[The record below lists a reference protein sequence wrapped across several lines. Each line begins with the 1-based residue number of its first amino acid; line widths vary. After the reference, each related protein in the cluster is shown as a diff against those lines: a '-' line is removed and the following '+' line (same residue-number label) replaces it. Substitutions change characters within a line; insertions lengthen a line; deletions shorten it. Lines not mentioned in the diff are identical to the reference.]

1 MSGLFQ
7 CRAVKTGLLEGFQVG
22 LKRVLA
28 QGGGKRSQ
36 LNKKRKESTELFGKM
51 NFFFT
56 LYKNKDKVMSVLH
69 FAFKPLLFKNRKLKN
84 VSNPSLQLTRSMYP
98 RHY

>member
-1 MSGLFQ
+1 MYTSMSGLFQ

-36 LNKKRKESTELFGKM
+36 LNKKRKESTELFEKM
-51 NFFFT
+51 IFFYFIHEQGQSYVCFT
-56 LYKNKDKVMSVLH
+56 LCFQAIIIQKQKAK
-69 FAFKPLLFKNRKLKN
+69 KCI
-84 VSNPSLQLTRSMYP
+84 
-98 RHY
+98 